1 MVSKPSSPSASVDFS
16 LVRKIC
22 DQVSANVGLI
32 VDRSVTVGDLE
43 VARFPERASGED
55 RVHISFK
62 LGFEYEGGLKH
73 GCILVPLP
81 EALTLAAGL
90 LMLPLSGVEEARK
103 VKAPDQGTKDAL
115 MELGNFVGGA
125 ADEAL
130 RDSDFRGLRVFSEGC
145 QGVRAGVRPC
155 LAGAEGTEYV
165 VGRAMANIDEFPT
178 FELLVLVPL
187 FWED

>member
-1 MVSKPSSPSASVDFS
+1 VSKAPNPSASVDFS

-32 VDRSVTVGDLE
+32 VDRSLTVGDLN
-43 VARFPERASGED
+43 VARFPERVCGKG

-62 LGFEYEGGLKH
+62 LGFEYDGDLLH

-81 EALTLAAGL
+81 EALTLAGSL
-90 LMLPLSGVEEARK
+90 LMLPLSGIEEVRK
-103 VKAPDQGTKDAL
+103 EKAPDQASKDAL

-155 LAGAEGTEYV
+155 LAGTEGTEYV
-165 VGRAMANIDEFPT
+165 VGRATTNIDDFPA

-187 FWED
+187 FWKD